1 MKQLAFLVNSS
12 TPSLQNIAHNLR
24 HYFWLFQ
31 LIVTVFCISTLG
43 FGVVA
48 LEETDSMKGIRVH
61 WFVLFVFMHR
71 RLRLLLV
78 HKDHVLGDL
87 QHCILLEHLLK
98 PRDQQK
104 AM

>member
-48 LEETDSMKGIRVH
+48 FGRDGFYERHQGS
-61 WFVLFVFMHR
+61 
-71 RLRLLLV
+71 LV
-78 HKDHVLGDL
+78 
-87 QHCILLEHLLK
+87 CIVCIYAQEVK
-98 PRDQQK
+98 VV
-104 AM
+104 ACT